1 MRQRDIELVDL
12 DAVLE
17 GLPLEVAR
25 FQPPERSEPS
35 VASMTIIGDFV
46 HRRDQREAGALD
58 QIPHRRQARSP
69 KNLDDLRLEAAP
81 TKETRVRDLAGVGF
95 LRNSATT
102 LVSSDIYAHLAIQR
116 DHPVSGANAICTHL
130 ACTPHAG

>member
-17 GLPLEVAR
+17 GLHLEVAR

-35 VASMTIIGDFV
+35 VAIGDFV
-46 HRRDQREAGALD
+46 HRRDQREPGALD
-58 QIPHRRQARSP
+58 QIPHRCQARSP

-81 TKETRVRDLAGVGF
+81 TKETLVRDLADVGF

-102 LVSSDIYAHLAIQR
+102 LVSSDINPHLAIQR